1 MMRYS
6 VQPRD
11 RIFVKVCGF
20 LSFARNMCKNI
31 GKNTSKILISKYS
44 QKILDHTKQSGTDAL
59 KIAWKR
65 TIQKTEEATGD
76 LTGNRIA
83 DKITK
88 GSRSSL
94 RNSSETVAR
103 ETETRKPQWKRQF
116 HVIIMIPVYMLKE
129 LY

>member
-59 KIAWKR
+59 KIAFQ
-65 TIQKTEEATGD
+65 IQKTEEATGD

-103 ETETRKPQWKRQF
+103 ETETGKLQWKGQF